1 MTNTKTDALGSE
13 EILWL
18 VQVDFPSDGPFG
30 DEMANGYAELAHS
43 IAREPGLVW
52 KLWTENNET
61 GEAGG
66 IYLFTTEED
75 ARAYLKMHSARL
87 AGWGITGI
95 RGKVFAVN
103 RSLSQITR
111 GLESA

>member
-1 MTNTKTDALGSE
+1 MTDTNSDALPPE
-13 EILWL
+13 ETLWL

-30 DEMANGYAELAHS
+30 DDMANGYAELAHS
-43 IAREPGLVW
+43 IAQEPGLIW
-52 KLWTENNET
+52 KLWTENSET

-66 IYLFTTEED
+66 VYLFTTEED
-75 ARAYLKMHSARL
+75 ARAYLAMHSARL

-95 RGKVFAVN
+95 RGKVFQVN

-111 GLESA
+111 GLPST

>member
-1 MTNTKTDALGSE
+1 MTTTNNDALRSE
-13 EILWL
+13 ESLWM
-18 VQVDFPSDGPFG
+18 VQVDFPTEGPFG
-30 DEMANGYAELAHS
+30 DEMAKGYAELAHS
-43 IAREPGLVW
+43 IAQEPGLIW
-52 KLWTENNET
+52 KLWTENSET

-66 IYLFTTEED
+66 VYLFTAEED

-95 RGKVFAVN
+95 RGKVFQVN

-111 GLESA
+111 GLPSA